1 MEHAVTHYSGGPP
14 GSPPPGPPG
23 PGYGWNGGWAPLPDA
38 PKPGVVPLRPLG
50 LGDILSGT
58 FSAFGRYWKPLLG
71 TAVVAYGTALL
82 VACGAMAVAYA
93 LCTAEFDVIE
103 RSIRANDSEPPTAA
117 LVTVAVTFGV
127 AALFGVLCLMA
138 AAALTQAASPAV
150 LQEAVLGRPVTF
162 RQVWGRAVRRFPA
175 VLGALA
181 VPWLLSL
188 LVGTLL
194 SAGYVALMIT
204 IAENGGGGGT
214 GVWAAVGLGLGLLL
228 APVVVWLWVLFSL
241 APAVAVFESA
251 GPVRAL
257 RRSARLVKG
266 SWWRVFGITLLL
278 WLMATM
284 ASWLIQMPFNLLG
297 MFSMIPGMDVDHTD
311 DAAAAVQ
318 TMLSVGGY
326 VLISLLGTFL
336 SQILVT
342 YFPQLTTG
350 LLYVDQR
357 IRREG
362 LAPALIEA
370 ARVPPQPRY

>member
-1 MEHAVTHYSGGPP
+1 MTHYSGGPP

-50 LGDILSGT
+50 LGDILGGT

-71 TAVVAYGTALL
+71 TAAVAYGTALL

-93 LCTAEFDVIE
+93 LCTDEFDVIE
-103 RSIRANDSEPPTAA
+103 RSIRANDSHPPTSA
-117 LVTVAVTFGV
+117 LVSVAVTFGV

-138 AAALTQAASPAV
+138 ASALTQAASPAV

-175 VLGALA
+175 VLGALS

-188 LVGTLL
+188 LVGALL
-194 SAGYVALMIT
+194 SAGYVALMLT
-204 IAENGGGGGT
+204 VVENRGGEAA

-228 APVVVWLWVLFSL
+228 APAAVWLWVLFSL

-251 GPVRAL
+251 SPVQAL

-266 SWWRVFGITLLL
+266 SWWRIFGITLLL
-278 WLMATM
+278 WLMATV
-284 ASWLIQMPFNLLG
+284 ASSLIQMPFNLLG
-297 MFSMIPGMDVDHTD
+297 AFSMVPGMDVDHTD
-311 DAAAAVQ
+311 DAAAAAQ
-318 TMLSVGGY
+318 IMLSVGGY
-326 VLISLLGTFL
+326 VLISLLGSFI

-362 LAPALIEA
+362 LAPALIDA
-370 ARVPPQPRY
+370 AQVPPPPRH